1 MDLREVEAH
10 LVEGTIMEVAADTMT
25 D

>member
-10 LVEGTIMEVAADTMT
+10 LVEGTITEVAVDTMM

>member
-10 LVEGTIMEVAADTMT
+10 LVEGTITEVAVDTMT